1 MALPEAFCII
11 DVTLSALCIC
21 ICIYMYRHTLFPS
34 FFPSLSLSL
43 SLSLP
48 PSLQSPS
55 HSFFL
60 PSSDQLLSE
69 VAADDQLNSRSPSL
83 RLQSVKVCSGV
94 FYSCAEKGGHHEPL
108 LQKKFGIKV

>member
-1 MALPEAFCII
+1 VALPEAFCII
-11 DVTLSALCIC
+11 GVTLSALCIY
-21 ICIYMYRHTLFPS
+21 IYIPTQTFS
-34 FFPSLSLSL
+34 PSLSFSF
-43 SLSLP
+43 SFFLSLP

-60 PSSDQLLSE
+60 PPSDQLLSE
-69 VAADDQLNSRSPSL
+69 VAADQLNSRSPSL